1 MAHVTIAP
9 LPSQES
15 KTSASPRGWAGW
27 PTGTIPR
34 GSSQSRVASWLPWS
48 CAALLAAWCYVI
60 MIVAARID
68 LLGRFDDGIEYSTVT
83 YLLHGQLP
91 YSDFYQPYGIGLG
104 FPGVLPH
111 LFGVDGVFA
120 LRLVYGVFPALVTL
134 LAVPLVWRRCGPPL
148 ALLVGV
154 LTLVSTTPRYSMG
167 FAALF
172 GFALI
177 VDRAVRRSSTGT
189 LRDAAAEHPRELLA
203 ASAVCSLAGWA
214 RTEYAVFALLWALV
228 LVIALPRGRRWRL
241 PALTVLLAALPT
253 LIVFV
258 TGGLRHL
265 WWFVSYTLSS
275 SPSGFHAQRGHP
287 IEWHLL
293 SDWLSRVAQLRFGPS
308 EPGKIVATYGV
319 ALVVVLAGL
328 AIALVPAWRRRV
340 LASDRSLLTPFMV
353 VVCAIVLYGQAAR
366 FSEQYGAIGTPV
378 FWVAG
383 AMLVGR
389 RAPRGW
395 VTIAGLLV
403 LIGVAYPWLP
413 SVAPGTV
420 YDTWAERPSTSN
432 RVVVPGFNRIPI
444 AEDGGPPSM
453 AALIAQ
459 WHALGLDGRSTFSV
473 GLRNDVAWANDAIVG
488 YLLDAPAAAWPLTF
502 DPGLFNSTTVER
514 ATVAE
519 LCRDRAPVVQATA
532 YYAYPP
538 GVKPYV
544 GSRLLDEFLAA
555 DYEVR
560 AVAGFYRILL
570 PATPR
575 CVLPRQ
581 LSEQALQ
588 SGAERWLSRGEL
600 AAAGAMAGQRL
611 ERARKQHRE
620 GSTVDASLLALGGYT
635 LKAQELPGGALGRA
649 LSTLVPGAPSAPGLA
664 AEAARAWP
672 SDLERLAVQTA
683 WIDHRTAGEAG
694 TAPAAAAVAALAKRH
709 ANWPQAIANLAAIQP
724 PSAQLLAVLARSG
737 AHGMPVFDR
746 WRRDYFAQS
755 GEAGASIAAGV
766 ALIEDYV
773 RSDDPVE
780 AGQAELQLAA
790 LPGVTP
796 GCALAL
802 RISAGHRP
810 GVRSPVVPGKA
821 ACTQPELLDLAR

>member
-1 MAHVTIAP
+1 M
-9 LPSQES
+9 
-15 KTSASPRGWAGW
+15 
-27 PTGTIPR
+27 
-34 GSSQSRVASWLPWS
+34 SRVPLGRAAWDRSSRWLPWI
-48 CAALLAAWCYVI
+48 CGALLAAWCYVI

-83 YLLHGQLP
+83 YLLHGQLS
-91 YSDFYQPYGIGLG
+91 YTDFYQPYGIGLG
-104 FPGVLPH
+104 FPGVVPH
-111 LFGVDGVFA
+111 LLGIDGVFA

-134 LAVPLVWRRCGPPL
+134 LVVPLVWRRCGPLL

-154 LTLVSTTPRYSMG
+154 LTLTSTTPRYSMG

-189 LRDAAAEHPRELLA
+189 LRDAALEHPRALLA

-228 LVIALPRGRRWRL
+228 LVLALPRSRRWCL
-241 PALTVLLAALPT
+241 PAATVLLAALPT

-265 WWFVSYTLSS
+265 WWFVSYTISS

-287 IEWHLL
+287 VEWHLL
-293 SDWLSRVAQLRFGPS
+293 GDWLSRVVQLRFDPS

-319 ALVVVLAGL
+319 ALAVVLAGIAL
-328 AIALVPAWRRRV
+328 ALVPAWRRRL
-340 LASDRSLLTPFMV
+340 LASDKSFLTPFMV
-353 VVCAIVLYGQAAR
+353 VVCAVVLYGQAAR
-366 FSEQYGAIGTPV
+366 FSEPYGAIGTPV

-383 AMLVGR
+383 ALLIGRPARRTWIVLTTLV
-389 RAPRGW
+389 
-395 VTIAGLLV
+395 LLV
-403 LIGVAYPWLP
+403 LLAYPWLP

-420 YDTWAERPSTSN
+420 YDTWSERPVTNN

-453 AALIAQ
+453 ASLIAQ
-459 WHALGLDGRSTFSV
+459 WRALGLTGRSTFSV
-473 GLRNDVAWANDAIVG
+473 GLHNDVAWANDAIVG

-519 LCRDRAPVVQATA
+519 LCKDRAPVVQATA
-532 YYAYPP
+532 YYGYPP
-538 GVKPYV
+538 GVKPYI

-555 DYEVR
+555 DYKVR

-570 PATPR
+570 PSTPR

-581 LSEQALQ
+581 FSEQALQ
-588 SGAERWLSRGEL
+588 QGAERWLAAGETT
-600 AAAGAMAGQRL
+600 AAGALAGQRL
-611 ERARKQHRE
+611 ERAHEQHRA
-620 GSTVDASLLALGGYT
+620 GSTADAALLALGGFT
-635 LKAQELPGGALGRA
+635 PKSGELPAGALGAA
-649 LSTLVPGAPSAPGLA
+649 LSTLAPGAPAVTGLA
-664 AEAARAWP
+664 VDAARAWP
-672 SDLERLAVQTA
+672 DDLERLAVQTA
-683 WIDHRTAGEAG
+683 WVDHRVAGEAE
-694 TAPAAAAVAALAKRH
+694 TASAAAAVSALAMRH
-709 ANWPQAIANLAAIQP
+709 ADWPQAIANLAAIEP
-724 PSAQLLAVLARSG
+724 PSPALFAKLARRG
-737 AHGMPVFDR
+737 AAATPTFDH

-755 GEAGASIAAGV
+755 GGPRETIAAGV
-766 ALIEDYV
+766 ALIGDFV
-773 RSDDPVE
+773 RRDDPVE

-790 LPGVTP
+790 YPGLTP
-796 GCALAL
+796 ACALAL
-802 RISAGHRP
+802 RVRAGTRP
-810 GVRSPVVPGKA
+810 GVRSPVLPGTA
-821 ACTQPELLDLAR
+821 PCTQPEVLDLPR